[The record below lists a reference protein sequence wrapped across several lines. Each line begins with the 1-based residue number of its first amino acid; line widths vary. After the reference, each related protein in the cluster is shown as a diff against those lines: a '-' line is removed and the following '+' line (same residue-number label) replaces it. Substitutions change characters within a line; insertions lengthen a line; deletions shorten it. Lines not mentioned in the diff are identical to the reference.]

1 MKNEMYNFAPRLE
14 DMILRL
20 KKKNEDL
27 AVAVEDCMTEN
38 NLDRI
43 ICEEQFRRMESGE
56 DPVEFEPDIRGG
68 SADLELYH
76 KIARSTR
83 LLSLAGQKPQEFM
96 AEEADFLFG
105 CPMRYEDFSDDDI
118 DAIRFDP
125 NVEAVDER
133 TFYYVWIYFGEFDE
147 IKMAAKVDSDR
158 GTVHPLPFIPVKSDY
173 DLNGHANEG
182 ILTADERRI
191 LIDRMFYASLIP
203 DEITDDVNEEE
214 IEWTEDIEDDEED
227 EAEWIYPD
235 DEEEEDEWTEDIDDD
250 EEDEDEWIYPDDE
263 GEEDEW
269 TEDIDEDDDDDINK
283 VLAEETRLFDE
294 HTITITVLS
303 VTDLHGQPRTPEDGA
318 VYDNIQGF
326 VGKILP
332 IVIGE
337 EMTIYDP
344 ESNVVPIP
352 EEKLYT
358 SPVMFH
364 SEELI
369 SDNEIKHIVRTRDSI
384 YTFTERRKN
393 YSSTADSEDG
403 SVVF

>member
-1 MKNEMYNFAPRLE
+1 
-14 DMILRL
+14 
-20 KKKNEDL
+20 
-27 AVAVEDCMTEN
+27 
-38 NLDRI
+38 
-43 ICEEQFRRMESGE
+43 
-56 DPVEFEPDIRGG
+56 
-68 SADLELYH
+68 
-76 KIARSTR
+76 
-83 LLSLAGQKPQEFM
+83 
-96 AEEADFLFG
+96 
-105 CPMRYEDFSDDDI
+105 MRYEDFSDDDI

-227 EAEWIYPD
+227 EDEWIYPD

-369 SDNEIKHIVRTRDSI
+369 SDNEVKHIVRTRDSI

>member
-1 MKNEMYNFAPRLE
+1 MKNEMFNFAPRLE
-14 DMILRL
+14 DMLLHIKRH
-20 KKKNEDL
+20 NEDL
-27 AVAVEDCMTEN
+27 AFSAEKLMADNGLDYLICGEPNVNEEDCN
-38 NLDRI
+38 
-43 ICEEQFRRMESGE
+43 
-56 DPVEFEPDIRGG
+56 EFEFDIGKG
-68 SADLELYH
+68 YVDPELYH
-76 KIARSTR
+76 KISRSIR

-147 IKMAAKVDSDR
+147 IKMAAKVDSER

-203 DEITDDVNEEE
+203 DEITDDVNEDE
-214 IEWTEDIEDDEED
+214 IEWTEDIEDDEE
-227 EAEWIYPD
+227 
-235 DEEEEDEWTEDIDDD
+235 EEGEWTEDIDDD

-393 YSSTADSEDG
+393 YSSTADSENG